1 MYEKTLLGFTNQVK
15 QVTLGVG
22 EKIREKVVTSCNG
35 RSYVITIVPTG
46 DVTYIAGGITQ
57 TEKI

>member
-1 MYEKTLLGFTNQVK
+1 MSLSCTVSNSLKYSN
-15 QVTLGVG
+15 
-22 EKIREKVVTSCNG
+22 VVVCSSGNG